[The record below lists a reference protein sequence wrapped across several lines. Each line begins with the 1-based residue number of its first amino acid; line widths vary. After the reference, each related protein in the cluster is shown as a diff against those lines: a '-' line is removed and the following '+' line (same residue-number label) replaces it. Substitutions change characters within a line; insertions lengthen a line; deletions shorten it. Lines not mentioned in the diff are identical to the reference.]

1 MEASKKYKTSDIIKA
16 VLTFLLPIMILF
28 IPTGEVFTPDIKYF
42 MAITL
47 WGILM
52 FVFEQINNMVASILM
67 ILAYMVFNVAPMT
80 TVFQPWTADI
90 TWMTLSSLFLVAIVL
105 DTRILERIGYVVLSK
120 VGVSYMGVILG
131 VAIMA
136 VVCRLLMGSTA
147 AVSTVA
153 LICFA
158 LCKACGF
165 GRQRESAGIM
175 LTGVIGY
182 LDSDYFLYS
191 PDFFALLPTNMST
204 VIPNI
209 VVNYPTMLAHNAV
222 FIVILFVKVLFVGWV
237 CGRKTTAVIKRQAF
251 VDLKNKLP
259 KMDSKEKKI
268 LIVLCALIVYLF
280 TQQWH
285 GFSMM
290 YGFILAPML
299 LCLPGMNVGTKEHLA
314 ATNYSFIFFFTGC
327 QAIGQVGAYVGIGD
341 FITATLVPYLTGMS
355 NTVFLIIVWFFAFL
369 LNFLMTPAAE
379 MNAFGGPLAQIA
391 ADMNYAVY
399 PTMYTFFNGVSNF
412 VLPYESAWPLFV
424 YSLGLIP
431 MKDFVKVYAG
441 KAVIDFVFLVT
452 VGFLF
457 WRLIGIM

>member
-1 MEASKKYKTSDIIKA
+1 MEASKKYKTSDIVKA
-16 VLTFLLPIMILF
+16 IVTFLLPIVILF
-28 IPTGEVFTPDIKYF
+28 IPTGDVFTSAIKHF

-52 FVFEQINNMVASILM
+52 FVFEQINSMVASILM

-120 VGVSYMGVILG
+120 VGSSYMGVIFG
-131 VAIMA
+131 VAVMA

-165 GRQRESAGIM
+165 GRQKESAGIM
-175 LTGVIGY
+175 LTGIIAY

-204 VIPNI
+204 IIPDI
-209 VVNYPTMLAHNAV
+209 VVNYPTMLIDNAI
-222 FIVILFVKVLFVGWV
+222 FIIVLFIKVFFVSWI
-237 CGRKTTAVIKRQAF
+237 CGRRTTAVIKRDAF
-251 VDLKNKLP
+251 VELKNKLP
-259 KMDSKEKKI
+259 VMDSKEKKI
-268 LIVLCALIVYLF
+268 LIVLVALIIYLF

-290 YGFILAPML
+290 YGFMLAPMI
-299 LCLPGMNVGTKEHLA
+299 LCLPGVNVGTKEHLA
-314 ATNYSFIFFFTGC
+314 QTNYSFIFFFTGC
-327 QAIGQVGAYVGIGD
+327 
-341 FITATLVPYLTGMS
+341 
-355 NTVFLIIVWFFAFL
+355 
-369 LNFLMTPAAE
+369 
-379 MNAFGGPLAQIA
+379 
-391 ADMNYAVY
+391 
-399 PTMYTFFNGVSNF
+399 
-412 VLPYESAWPLFV
+412 WP
-424 YSLGLIP
+424 
-431 MKDFVKVYAG
+431 
-441 KAVIDFVFLVT
+441 
-452 VGFLF
+452 
-457 WRLIGIM
+457 